1 LEVDSAGGAKC
12 ILILGTLMLNQPT
25 AIVTGASRGIGRA
38 IALKF
43 AKEGIAV
50 ALIGRD
56 ESALQ
61 ETANLIENGNA
72 QPTLQIQADLRN
84 AQQVKSIVNI
94 TIAEWGRIDV
104 LVNNAGIMYQKPF
117 EELDQNEIQEMLDVN
132 LRAVIILTQE
142 ALPHIRKQENG
153 AIINI
158 ASLAGKNPVKN
169 GTVYAATKW
178 ALRGFAASLMLE
190 VRQDDIRVVTIFPG
204 SVDTDLN
211 RQSALRRDTMMQ
223 AEDVA
228 HAVYSSLVVDR
239 RTMMS
244 EIDLRPTNP
253 QKD

>member
-1 LEVDSAGGAKC
+1 
-12 ILILGTLMLNQPT
+12 MLDKPT
-25 AIVTGASRGIGRA
+25 TIITGASRGIGRA

-43 AKEGIAV
+43 AEEGMAS
-50 ALIGRD
+50 ALVGRD

-61 ETANLIENGNA
+61 ETADLIKEDYD

-84 AQQVKSIVNI
+84 LRQVESIINR
-94 TIAEWGRIDV
+94 TIDEWGRIDV

-132 LRAVIILTQE
+132 LRAVIFLTQK
-142 ALPHIRKQENG
+142 ALTHIRKQVNG

-190 VRQDDIRVVTIFPG
+190 VRQDGIRVATIFPG

-223 AEDVA
+223 PQDVA
-228 HAVYSSLVVDR
+228 HAAYSALVVDR
-239 RTMMS
+239 RTMIS

-253 QKD
+253 KKDWSLH

>member
-1 LEVDSAGGAKC
+1 MEINSIGPKRFV
-12 ILILGTLMLNQPT
+12 ILGTIILNKPV
-25 AIVTGASRGIGRA
+25 ALITGASRGIGRA

-43 AKEGIAV
+43 AREGIAI
-50 ALIGRD
+50 ALVGRD
-56 ESALQ
+56 KSALQ
-61 ETANLIENGNA
+61 ETANLIKKGND

-84 AQQVKSIVNI
+84 VQQVESIVEK
-94 TIAEWGRIDV
+94 TTDKWGRIDV
-104 LVNNAGIMYQKPF
+104 LVNNAGVMYQKPF
-117 EELDQNEIQEMLDVN
+117 EELGREEVQEMLDVN
-132 LRAVIILTQE
+132 LRAVILLAQK
-142 ALPHIRKQENG
+142 ALPYIKKQENG

-190 VRQDDIRVVTIFPG
+190 VRQDDVRVITIFPG

-211 RQSALRRDTMMQ
+211 RGSALRRDTMMQ
-223 AEDVA
+223 PDDVA
-228 HAVYSSLVVDR
+228 HAAFSALVVDR

-253 QKD
+253 ERD